1 MIIAQTQLPDNGS
14 HRSMPNPED
23 NCAGKSIA
31 VSKRAGLPSK
41 SHLVN
46 SPYVQLC
53 LAVNGGDLRQGKQDH
68 CCEPMGGAVVE
79 IPPNEFYLSARS
91 GIIFCYKWW

>member
-1 MIIAQTQLPDNGS
+1 MGRIDQCQP
-14 HRSMPNPED
+14 PED
-23 NCAGKSIA
+23 NVGKSIA

-53 LAVNGGDLRQGKQDH
+53 LAVNGGDLLDKANKTI
-68 CCEPMGGAVVE
+68 AV
-79 IPPNEFYLSARS
+79 NLWAGRS
-91 GIIFCYKWW
+91 

>member
-1 MIIAQTQLPDNGS
+1 MIIAQTHNCMIMGRIDQCQP
-14 HRSMPNPED
+14 PED
-23 NCAGKSIA
+23 NAGKSIA
-31 VSKRAGLPSK
+31 VSRRAGLPSK
-41 SHLVN
+41 SHLLVN

-53 LAVNGGDLRQGKQDH
+53 LAVNGGDRRQGKQDH

-91 GIIFCYKWW
+91 GIIFCYKW

>member
-1 MIIAQTQLPDNGS
+1 MIIAQTHNCIIMGRIDQCHPQDN
-14 HRSMPNPED
+14 E
-23 NCAGKSIA
+23 GKSIA
-31 VSKRAGLPSK
+31 ASKRAGLPSK

-53 LAVNGGDLRQGKQDH
+53 LSVNGGDLRQGKQDH

-91 GIIFCYKWW
+91 GIIFCYKW

>member
-1 MIIAQTQLPDNGS
+1 MIIAQTLNCMIMSRIDQCHPTT
-14 HRSMPNPED
+14 ED
-23 NCAGKSIA
+23 NAGKSVA

-41 SHLVN
+41 SHLLVN

-53 LAVNGGDLRQGKQDH
+53 LAVNGGDRRQGKQDH

-79 IPPNEFYLSARS
+79 IPPNEFY
-91 GIIFCYKWW
+91 

>member
-1 MIIAQTQLPDNGS
+1 MIIVQTCNCTIMGRIDQCQP
-14 HRSMPNPED
+14 PED
-23 NCAGKSIA
+23 NTGKSIA
-31 VSKRAGLPSK
+31 ASKRAGLPSK
-41 SHLVN
+41 SHLLVN

-53 LAVNGGDLRQGKQDH
+53 LAVNGGDRRQGKQDH

-91 GIIFCYKWW
+91 GIIFCYKW